1 MGPEPESKFFYVQW
15 RGPNRKDFGW
25 PGLLVRFAVN
35 VAALWFAQ
43 WIIRGFDIEGAAALI
58 VGAIIFGA
66 VNAFIRPVIAIVS
79 CPLTVITLGL
89 FTLIINAAMLGLTSW
104 IAGLFDL
111 EFNVDGFIAALL
123 GALVISII
131 STILSKWA
139 DANVLR
145 PMERERAGDN

>member
-1 MGPEPESKFFYVQW
+1 VRPESENRFFYVQW
-15 RGPNRKDFGW
+15 RGPDRRDFGW

-58 VGAIIFGA
+58 VGAVIFGA
-66 VNAFIRPVIAIVS
+66 VNAFIRPVIAIIS
-79 CPLTVITLGL
+79 CPLTAITLGL

-111 EFNVDGFIAALL
+111 EFSVGGAIAALL

-145 PMERERAGDN
+145 PIERERSGRW